1 MSPSV
6 QGMYADDRKCPFCGK
21 PAPGRLSHCPF
32 CREAI
37 PEVKVGSRY
46 SDLEGRKKIR
56 RGLLY
61 MLMAGIIYY
70 FAGGYSPWQ
79 SPIPIP
85 AFVNQY
91 FTPLLFLGG
100 MGLTL
105 YGLFVRMRS

>member
-1 MSPSV
+1 MSPSA

-21 PAPGRLSHCPF
+21 PVPGKLNHCPF

-37 PEVKVGSRY
+37 PDVKVGSRY
-46 SDLEGRKKIR
+46 SDSEGRQKMR

-70 FAGGYSPWQ
+70 FAGGYGAWK
-79 SPIPIP
+79 SPIPVP

-91 FTPLLFLGG
+91 FTPLLFFGG
-100 MGLTL
+100 MGLAL
-105 YGLFVRMRS
+105 YGLYVRMRS